1 MKYIKMLPKVQQSN
15 MKNPPKVR

>member
-1 MKYIKMLPKVQQSN
+1 MLPKVQQSN